1 MPKRVLVHGGEKKL
15 DFTNVVMNKMF
26 RCKNLLVILIRIE
39 PCSAHSLW
47 RGVERSFAVRETY
60 SLS

>member
-26 RCKNLLVILIRIE
+26 
-39 PCSAHSLW
+39 
-47 RGVERSFAVRETY
+47 GVKIS
-60 SLS
+60 